1 MRSRK
6 APFTALLAACLALCA
21 APALSLAG
29 EAKEEELEAV
39 KIKCPLISHPI
50 RASERCMELYRS
62 GELEPV
68 SSKPRPPFLAP
79 RGTRNVVLKKPVT
92 SSDQEPLRGEL
103 SQITDGDKKLLAN
116 GRSPVQLHPGR
127 QWVQIDLEAS
137 HNIHAVVVWHSLY
150 PPRIYHDVVVQIA
163 DDADLI
169 HKVRTLY
176 NNDRDNSSGLGV
188 GKDREYI
195 ESYEGRLI
203 PCKGVTGRYVRLN
216 SKGNVDSELNH
227 YLEVEVYATSA
238 K

>member
-1 MRSRK
+1 LRSRI
-6 APFTALLAACLALCA
+6 ARFAALLPACLALCA
-21 APALSLAG
+21 VATLCLAG

-39 KIKCPLISHPI
+39 KIKYPLISHPM

-79 RGTRNVVLKKPVT
+79 RGTRNVALKKPVT

-103 SQITDGDKKLLAN
+103 NRITDGDKKSLPHGQPQVELRA
-116 GRSPVQLHPGR
+116 GR

-137 HNIHAVVVWHSLY
+137 HNIHAVVVWHSLD

-163 DDADLI
+163 DDADFI
-169 HKVRTLY
+169 HDVRTIY
-176 NNDRDNSSGLGV
+176 NNDRDNSSGFGM
-188 GKDREYI
+188 GTDREYV
-195 ESYEGRLI
+195 ETYEGRLI
-203 PCKGVTGRYVRLN
+203 PCKGVTGRFVRLN
-216 SKGNVDSELNH
+216 SKGNVDNELNH
-227 YLEVEVYATSA
+227 YLEVEVYATPA